1 MAIEVNYPCPCGGK
15 LREKKDRIVQQGV
28 DCGVLKV
35 SYCEKCGEE
44 YLPEQSMRVVENK
57 LKEAGLWGVE
67 RKEVKFWKSGNSVTI
82 RLPTE
87 FAKKL
92 GLSSVKKGHVYQEGS
107 QKLAI
112 EF

>member
-1 MAIEVNYPCPCGGK
+1 MKSGK
-15 LREKKDRIVQQGV
+15 KRIIQEGI
-28 DCGVLKV
+28 DCGVLDV
-35 SYCEKCGEE
+35 SECKKCGED
-44 YLPEQSMRVVENK
+44 YLPDYSMRVVENK
-57 LKEAGLWGVE
+57 LKEAGLWGME

-87 FAKKL
+87 VARKL
-92 GLSSVKKGHVYQEGS
+92 GLNKVKKWHIYQEGT